1 MTIFDFALVINALAH
16 VFHALAYLLT
26 LPRRRRS
33 NRKRRR

>member
-26 LPRRRRS
+26 MPRRRS